1 MLRVFAAIL
10 AVSLPASAASAVGSP
25 SPAVSAI
32 TAPSINGATPS
43 GANDKDPSLI
53 AETEALLDRAHFSP
67 GKTAAWMATT
77 SGAPS
82 TLSRRSRASG
92 HRSQGLKRFENR
104 ITLPLIKSNATR
116 FGISASMT

>member
-1 MLRVFAAIL
+1 VFRVFAAIL

-67 GKTAAWMATT
+67 GEIGGADGDNFRSAVHAFQEVNGLAVTA
-77 SGAPS
+77 P
-82 TLSRRSRASG
+82 
-92 HRSQGLKRFENR
+92 KD
-104 ITLPLIKSNATR
+104 
-116 FGISASMT
+116 

>member
-1 MLRVFAAIL
+1 MFRVFAAIL

-67 GKTAAWMATT
+67 GEIGGVDGDN

-82 TLSRRSRASG
+82 TLSRRSTG
-92 HRSQGLKRFENR
+92 ERSPLPR
-104 ITLPLIKSNATR
+104 IQAV
-116 FGISASMT
+116 